1 MMNKLKKIVAV
12 LMALILLGVPGNK
25 ISGVKVFAADNT
37 LKICMGE
44 SNTARHHKAV
54 ALGEETEE
62 LRFVLKEGSAKS
74 SSYISSNPSCFK
86 IKNTTEGK
94 CIVEALAISEE
105 TTMIQNDEQNR
116 EDETIGHLLHKV
128 TFIDKERNTTNVVNV
143 QHNRVVE
150 KLSVSQ
156 DEIKYKGKK
165 KQKFVYWAIKK
176 DGKLTKYDFTLLI
189 TNDIKLYAVYA
200 VVDEPIEKNTAQK
213 KVIFDSQNGKP
224 TLTLWIDTKK
234 IDEPV
239 NPEKR
244 GYIFIGWY
252 TKVKEGKK
260 WDFKKDEAYSQL
272 TLYAHWK
279 KIKSNSSYYISP
291 KTGYDFKK
299 VIVIFFLGLCGTG
312 TATYKI
318 KKKE

>member
-1 MMNKLKKIVAV
+1 MKRYF
-12 LMALILLGVPGNK
+12 ILLCFIACLPFCSKNVL
-25 ISGVKVFAADNT
+25 ADGGDNIT
-37 LKICMGE
+37 E
-44 SNTARHHKAV
+44 AV
-54 ALGEETEE
+54 
-62 LRFVLKEGSAKS
+62 S
-74 SSYISSNPSCFK
+74 
-86 IKNTTEGK
+86 
-94 CIVEALAISEE
+94 ISEE

-189 TNDIKLYAVYA
+189 TNDIKLFAVYA

-260 WDFKKDEAYSQL
+260 LDFKKDEAYSQL

-279 KIKSNSSYYISP
+279 RIESNSGYYISP
-291 KTGYDFKK
+291 KTGYDLKK

-312 TATYKI
+312 TAIYKI
-318 KKKE
+318 KKRNRKNEFQKRNIVLF